1 MSDDLKSDALKQEQ
15 VYTLRVPVELKTKS
29 GELLERITELTF
41 RRLQGGAARRVLN
54 AKDKGTGEFVAAL
67 ICASAGIPISTFDQ
81 LDAADIF
88 KAGEVASDF
97 FDVSPP
103 T

>member
-1 MSDDLKSDALKQEQ
+1 MSGVKQEQ
-15 VYTLRVPVELKTKS
+15 VYTLLVPVELKDRS
-29 GELLERITELTF
+29 GALLERITELTF

-54 AKDKGTGEFVAAL
+54 AKDKGTGEFVTAL
-67 ICASAGIPISTFDQ
+67 VCASASIPVSTFDQ

-97 FDVSPP
+97 FDVSPS

>member
-1 MSDDLKSDALKQEQ
+1 MSGDVIQEKS
-15 VYTLRVPVELKTKS
+15 YTLLVPVDIKTKS
-29 GELLERITELTF
+29 GEVVERLTELTF
-41 RRLQGGAARRVLN
+41 KRLQGGAARRVLN
-54 AKDKGTGEFVAAL
+54 ARDKGTGEFITAL
-67 ICASAGIPISTFDQ
+67 ICASAGIPVSTFDQ

-97 FDVSPP
+97 FDVSPS